1 MVKNILLIGVA
12 ALIGYTLYRKGVSQY
27 YKAQGWDWK
36 LIRFDILKLTLSQL
50 RAYVAIELKNTSD
63 LSATVEQV
71 KFDVFSNEVF
81 IGQVSRPEP
90 YTINANSAK
99 QFDFV
104 ADINLRYT
112 RNLFPTLLKAL
123 ADKDLPLMFSGSFV
137 VRQGVAKVKVPFE
150 YNTTLKELYS

>member
-12 ALIGYTLYRKGVSQY
+12 AFLGYTLYRKGVSQY
-27 YKAQGWDWK
+27 YKAQNWDWK
-36 LIRFDILKLTLSQL
+36 LVRFDILKLTFSQL
-50 RAYVAIELKNTSD
+50 RAYIDIELKNTSD

-71 KFDVFSNEVF
+71 VFDIYSNEVF

-99 QFDFV
+99 NFDFV
-104 ADINLRYT
+104 ADIDLRMT

-123 ADKDLPLMFSGSFV
+123 ADGDLPLLFIGSFV
-137 VRQGVAKVKVPFE
+137 VRQGVAKVTVPFE
-150 YNTTLKELYS
+150 YRTTLKELYS

>member
-12 ALIGYTLYRKGVSQY
+12 ALLGYTLYRKGVSQY

-81 IGQVSRPEP
+81 IGQVS
-90 YTINANSAK
+90 
-99 QFDFV
+99 
-104 ADINLRYT
+104 
-112 RNLFPTLLKAL
+112 
-123 ADKDLPLMFSGSFV
+123 LP
-137 VRQGVAKVKVPFE
+137 
-150 YNTTLKELYS
+150 